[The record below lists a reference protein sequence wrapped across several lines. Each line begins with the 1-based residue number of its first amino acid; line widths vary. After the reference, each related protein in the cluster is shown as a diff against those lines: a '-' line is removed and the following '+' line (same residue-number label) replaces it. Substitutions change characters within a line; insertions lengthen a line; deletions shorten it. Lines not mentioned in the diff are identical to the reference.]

1 MEFYATI
8 CRLCEATDK
17 LDGKWADLFAAEHE
31 QLLRRIQA
39 LTNIE
44 IHQNDRLPKRICGQC
59 QTSLEQAYSF
69 KLQCEM
75 TNKKLHHEI
84 DFLEKNDWNTKLP
97 IPPIDI
103 SGFPPQKEHV
113 KQETKKDIL
122 EETLFIKAEL
132 SDDELQQQQEAD
144 YPEDYCVSKLEA
156 MFASGDDD
164 DDRDGSAESRSSSE
178 SSSSES
184 SSSSSSEDD
193 SEDSQPKRKRK
204 RGRPRLSDKSSR
216 KPRSSVCDTCGQQFA
231 KPKLMYAHVRSA
243 HGDRRFKCRFCP
255 KTFVRNARLKEHER
269 QHTGERDFQCDQC
282 ERKYPTARGLKVHME
297 DIHSENLPYVCDKCG
312 KGFAKEGKLRQHYS
326 AHLDIRKYVCTVC
339 SKGFKTRTN
348 LNLHVQIHLPP
359 DQRKMRK
366 RENQH
371 KVCICPFCG
380 KVSTSLG
387 THNMHIR
394 THTGEQRYECEICH
408 KRFTSSGSHQKH
420 MRVHSGEKPFV
431 CEFCQKSFRQK
442 HHLTTHMRGVHKN
455 ENPEAYVRPGICGRP
470 RGVAAKTPGT
480 AAGGVPVAPPAMPQ
494 APSPVEDAGKYSGQA
509 GPAGVGIG
517 TEGEVVLNPG
527 VIQPEMYFHSQ
538 TP

>member
-17 LDGKWADLFAAEHE
+17 LDGKWANLFAAEHE
-31 QLLRRIQA
+31 PLLKRIRS
-39 LTNIE
+39 LTTIE
-44 IHQNDRLPKRICGQC
+44 IHWNDQLPKRICGQC
-59 QTSLEQAYSF
+59 QTSLEQAYNF
-69 KLQCEM
+69 KLQCEI
-75 TNKKLHHEI
+75 TNKKLRHEI
-84 DFLEKNDWNTKLP
+84 EFLEKNDWNTKLP
-97 IPPIDI
+97 IPPIELGGLD
-103 SGFPPQKEHV
+103 V
-113 KQETKKDIL
+113 KPETSPAKREIIAEPL
-122 EETLFIKAEL
+122 SIKSEL
-132 SDDELQQQQEAD
+132 SDDEQQQQQQQID
-144 YPEDYCVSKLEA
+144 YQEDASYCMSKIET
-156 MFASGDDD
+156 MFASDDD
-164 DDRDGSAESRSSSE
+164 ADDRDVSDGSRSLSE
-178 SSSSES
+178 SSTE
-184 SSSSSSEDD
+184 SSSSSEDD
-193 SEDSQPKRKRK
+193 DDDGSEDSEPKHKRK
-204 RGRPRLSDKSSR
+204 RGRPRLSNKSSG

-269 QHTGERDFQCDQC
+269 QHTGERDFQCEQC

-326 AHLDIRKYVCTVC
+326 AHLDIRKYVCSVC

-394 THTGEQRYECEICH
+394 THTGEQRYECQICQ

-455 ENPEAYVRPGICGRP
+455 ENPEAFVRPGICGRP

-480 AAGGVPVAPPAMPQ
+480 TAVPAVTPEVVPQPSVAVGEGKYLGAGG
-494 APSPVEDAGKYSGQA
+494 SG
-509 GPAGVGIG
+509 
-517 TEGEVVLNPG
+517 EGGVVLNPA
-527 VIQPEMYFHSQ
+527 VVQPEMYFHSQ